1 MSPAVRPARPADL
14 DPVWALARRA
24 VAQMNAM
31 GNPQW
36 GEDYPTRPL
45 YAGDIARGEL
55 YVLCG
60 EEGSVLAAACIN
72 QTVGEEYAPIP
83 WQYSGPVVS
92 VHRLAVDPAAQR
104 QGAATALLTFAEAL
118 ARQNG
123 IAALH
128 VDTYAR
134 NDRMQALFRKQGFQ
148 VRGEIRLH
156 GRPEPFFCFE
166 KILSAR

>member
-1 MSPAVRPARPADL
+1 
-14 DPVWALARRA
+14 
-24 VAQMNAM
+24 MNAM

-36 GEDYPTRPL
+36 GRIIPTRPL
-45 YAGDIARGEL
+45 YAGDIARDSTSSARRGL
-55 YVLCG
+55 RLRRLHQSDGGRGVCPH
-60 EEGSVLAAACIN
+60 SLA
-72 QTVGEEYAPIP
+72 VFR
-83 WQYSGPVVS
+83 PVVS

-166 KILSAR
+166 KILSER